1 MVREVLYVRGAMDV
15 LFSIVSSQDP
25 FFTISLRPFLSF
37 GLNTSF
43 ESVPIGKALYDSWTF
58 QKGFLNGSQT
68 KRKEY

>member
-1 MVREVLYVRGAMDV
+1 MDV

-58 QKGFLNGSQT
+58 QKGFLNG
-68 KRKEY
+68 